1 METQEGKNEKL
12 EPATFNELEQFIHE
26 KFEVKDMGIVR
37 LLCATIIGHLMPGD
51 AVWLFLVAP
60 PSGLK
65 TELIRALDGI
75 DFVYNIS
82 SLTPRTLISGQKGSM
97 GKETSL
103 LFKIPGHIL
112 TFKDF
117 TSILEMNY
125 NARDEI
131 LSQLREVY
139 DGQYSKTFGT
149 GEEIKWEGK
158 IGFIAGVTEAVDLF
172 QGMYNILGE
181 RFLQYRM
188 TQPDR
193 KDATRKGM
201 QNASKIQEIRI
212 QMREIFARYIKNVEM
227 PEELPEIP
235 SDLQEEIIEL
245 SDFATLARGGVVR
258 DPKTR
263 EITNVFAPEMPI
275 RFAKQLTI
283 LAQSFLLMG
292 LGKNDRNIMRKI
304 AFSSMTKNRLEV
316 FWYLS
321 KERNEVDLSD
331 RNTFEDDENMVEIE
345 TEPTDKER
353 QWTSKDIGIAMG
365 LPTTTA
371 RRILEEIN
379 ALGFVERKKSSSADA
394 WKLKE
399 VYKVFFRKY
408 YSNEF
413 GLLDS

>member
-1 METQEGKNEKL
+1 MEIQENKNVKL
-12 EPATFNELEQFIHE
+12 EPATFEELEQLIHE
-26 KFEVKDMGIVR
+26 KFEVKDTGIVR
-37 LLCATIIGHLMPGD
+37 LLCATVIAHLMPGD
-51 AVWLFLVAP
+51 PVWLFLVAP

-75 DFVYNIS
+75 DFIYNIS
-82 SLTPRTLISGQKGSM
+82 SLTPHTLISGQKGSM

-103 LFKIPGHIL
+103 LFKIPTHIL

-139 DGQYSKTFGT
+139 DGQYSKSFGT

-172 QGMYNILGE
+172 QEMYNILGE

-188 TQPDR
+188 AQPDR

-201 QNASKIQEIRI
+201 QNASKIHEIRL
-212 QMREIFARYIKNVEM
+212 QAKEMFARYIKSVEV
-227 PEELPEIP
+227 PKESPEIS
-235 SDLQEEIIEL
+235 SDLREEIIEL
-245 SDFATLARGGVVR
+245 SDFATLAREGVVR

-275 RFAKQLTI
+275 RFAKQLAL

-292 LGKNDRNIMRKI
+292 LKENDRNIMRKI
-304 AFSSMTKNRLEV
+304 AFSSLSKNRLKA

-321 KERNEVDLSD
+321 QERNKADLSD
-331 RNTFEDDENMVEIE
+331 RNTFEDDENMGEVE
-345 TEPTDKER
+345 TGLTDNEK

-399 VYKVFFRKY
+399 IYKVFFRKY

-413 GLLDS
+413 KLFDS